1 MNTLSKVL
9 IGAGA
14 VVVGYQVYKL
24 ATKPKGMPQGLEQKS
39 NFTNTTSTKNVP
51 LGKMRYDRGTKVVYK
66 LATVNGEP
74 KWVLLNEANQPKPMD
89 WFNYNGKWVWLK
101 WNGKMDV

>member
-14 VVVGYQVYKL
+14 VVIGYQVYKL
-24 ATKPKGMPQGLEQKS
+24 ATKPKGAPKGVEEKS
-39 NFTNTTSTKNVP
+39 NLISTSTKNVP
-51 LGKMRYDRGTKVVYK
+51 LGKMRYDRSSGWVYTLSTNK
-66 LATVNGEP
+66 KGEP
-74 KWVLLNEANQPKPMD
+74 TWVIRSNNQPKAMD
-89 WFNYNGKWVWLK
+89 WFNYNGKWVWVK